1 MAFNVN
7 EFRSTLK
14 LDGAR
19 PNLFEV
25 RVPNIDGVIDTDFV
39 FMCKTAQLPGS
50 TVGVVE
56 VPYFGRA
63 VKLAGNRT
71 FAEWTVTV
79 INDENFKQR
88 NTFERWHSALSS
100 NAGNLRAQNKI
111 NSTQYSKQATV
122 IQYGKSGDKIKEYTF
137 HGMFPTD
144 ITPIDLDWGNND
156 TIEEF
161 SVTFAYQYWTTDD
174 RVVSRN
180 NPGANFNTQDGSTSG

>member
-25 RVPNIDGVIDTDFV
+25 RVPNIEGVIDTDFV

-50 TVGVVE
+50 TVGVIE

-71 FAEWTVTV
+71 FAEWTITV
-79 INDENFKQR
+79 INDENFKMR
-88 NTFERWHSALSS
+88 NTFERWHNALSS
-100 NAGNLRAQNKI
+100 NAGNLRAQNRL
-111 NSTQYSKQATV
+111 NSLQYSKQATV
-122 IQYGKSGDKIKEYTF
+122 IQYGKAGDKIKEYTF
-137 HGMFPTD
+137 HGLFPTD
-144 ITPIDLDWGNND
+144 VTPIDLDWGNND

-161 SVTFAYQYWTTDD
+161 SVTFAYQYWTTESNLA
-174 RVVSRN
+174 SRN